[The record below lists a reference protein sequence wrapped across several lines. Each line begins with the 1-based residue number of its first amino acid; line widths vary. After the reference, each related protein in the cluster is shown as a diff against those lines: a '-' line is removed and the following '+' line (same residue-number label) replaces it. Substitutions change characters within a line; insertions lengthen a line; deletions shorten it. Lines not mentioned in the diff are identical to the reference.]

1 MLNLLSSLSAPALAA
16 PLPCQTSQPQC
27 LTQLNPAA
35 IAHNLELKTIDQ
47 RLTATQTRINQQRRG
62 KWKTWVQ
69 PNSIGIVANILGGGD
84 AQRVEQAIG
93 DLELNLGE
101 LHRRRAEVETQT
113 REQVLGLVLA
123 IEKLDRSVVGMK
135 SAQAANAQRLAIV
148 EVGYK
153 FGQGSTVAML
163 GLWEQAEAEK
173 GRIREV
179 ENERSQAMSK
189 LAGLTGYE
197 IDIEKK

>member
-1 MLNLLSSLSAPALAA
+1 LVS
-16 PLPCQTSQPQC
+16 
-27 LTQLNPAA
+27 AA

-47 RLTATQTRINQQRRG
+47 RLAATQTRIDQQRRG

-69 PNSIGIVANILGGGD
+69 PNPIGIVANILGGGD

-123 IEKLDRSVVGMK
+123 IEKLDRSIVGMK

-173 GRIREV
+173 GKIGEV